1 MRTHLPVIGWLVAA
15 MLTTGCNNEKYDDG
29 APQGSKPTDGAPQ
42 GPEPTVWI
50 GLTED
55 IGEGAGVT
63 WSYPA
68 YYAHTARPDLIWDF
82 RERDTE
88 AFHGGASQ
96 LFDRNAYGSDVMGEV
111 MPTDVESSNAVFE
124 RTGEMFGAA
133 FGHAQRMGIKTA
145 LGTELPLGIE
155 PSGPEVGVDWVRG
168 MPPALQRRL
177 QDQGLDPRDPEVV
190 RSVYEGT
197 FRRIMQTHHLDYFWL
212 WTWEVWSWN
221 GVNETQIRAIE
232 DDIVLAYEAAAR
244 VEAPFQL
251 ALGGW
256 ILGAA
261 DDPAVFDDTL
271 PPTVPFFGLW
281 DRAMGFEDLQK
292 DRVKWPGTWL
302 EEDWGLAQPQ
312 LVLRRLHGDVSAA
325 VDKDC
330 DGIIAKHWR
339 TRILGAS
346 VHGYKDLSWSYG
358 TSAGAVDELAID
370 QDRDTWI
377 ADTYLDWAI
386 RQFGA
391 EAAPPVASILASIDQ
406 SGEDGMLPT
415 PLGFG
420 PAEIQSYKDD
430 DDAPDTWTEAREAYA
445 FIDELEAI
453 EEEVVGAGNRE
464 RYAYWLASFQALR
477 LMGEYSY
484 ERATFEEAMEE
495 DEYEAA
501 LESRRRLARL
511 WEQLMG
517 LEAQKSTN
525 SSDLGEIVN
534 LEVLNWF
541 ELVVV
546 DNGEALEE
554 GLGHEL
560 PDDAHPSREYTGP
573 PKVVVTPARTVGY
586 ADESLVIKALG
597 LGDTSEVVLHHRAMG
612 LGNFKEVAF
621 DHQARGVWST
631 TLPPLTEDLEYYVE
645 AVSAE
650 GVVVWPASAPQ
661 LNHTVVALPF
671 QF

>member
-1 MRTHLPVIGWLVAA
+1 MKVHLPVIVWLSAA
-15 MLTTGCNNEKYDDG
+15 LLTTGC
-29 APQGSKPTDGAPQ
+29 SKEEHDDGAPQ

-50 GLTED
+50 GLAED
-55 IGEGAGVT
+55 IGEGAEVS

-68 YYAHTARPDLIWDF
+68 YYAHTARPDLIWGF

-96 LFDRNAYGSDVMGEV
+96 LFDRNAYGSDVMGDV

-124 RTGEMFGAA
+124 RTGVMLDTA
-133 FGHAQRMGIKTA
+133 FGHAQRLGIKTA
-145 LGTELPLGIE
+145 LGTELPLGLE
-155 PSGPEVGVDWVRG
+155 RSGPEVGADWVRG

-212 WTWEVWSWN
+212 WTWEVWSWH
-221 GVNETQIRAIE
+221 GVSERQIRAIE

-256 ILGAA
+256 IVGSD
-261 DDPAVFDDTL
+261 DDPAVFDGML
-271 PPTVPFFGLW
+271 PPEVPFFGLW
-281 DRAMGFEDLQK
+281 DEAMGFEHLQE

-312 LVLRRLHGDVSAA
+312 PVLARLHGDVSAA
-325 VDKDC
+325 VEKDC
-330 DGIIAKHWR
+330 DGILAKHWR

-346 VHGYKDLSWSYG
+346 VHGYKDLTWSYG
-358 TSAGAVDELAID
+358 TSAGSVHERAVD
-370 QDRDTWI
+370 QDRDAWI
-377 ADTYLDWAI
+377 AATYLDWAV
-386 RQFGA
+386 RQFGP
-391 EAAPPVASILASIDQ
+391 EAGPSVASIFASIDQ
-406 SGEDGMLPT
+406 SGEGGLLPT

-420 PAEIQSYKDD
+420 PAEIQSFRDD
-430 DDAPDTWTEAREAYA
+430 DNAPDTWAEAQEDYA

-453 EEEVVGAGNRE
+453 EATVVGAGSRE

-495 DEYEAA
+495 DDYEAA

-517 LEAQKSTN
+517 LEAHKATN

-546 DNGEALEE
+546 ENGAALEA
-554 GLGHEL
+554 GLGRAL
-560 PDDAHPSREYTGP
+560 PDDAHPSLAYTGP
-573 PKVVVTPARTVGY
+573 PRVVVTPARTVGY
-586 ADESLVIKALG
+586 AGESLVIDVLV
-597 LGDTSEVVLHHRAMG
+597 LGDATEVVLHHRTMG
-612 LGNFKEVAF
+612 LGDFEEIAIS
-621 DHQARGVWST
+621 HQARGVWST
-631 TLPPLTEDLEYYVE
+631 TLPALAEDLEYYVE
-645 AVSAE
+645 AVTAE
-650 GVVVWPASAPQ
+650 GAVVWPAAAPQ
-661 LNHTVVALPF
+661 LNHTVVVLPF
-671 QF
+671 PSE